1 MTETATPMLRKT
13 FLKHLLKAIDTHEKV
28 FHYMHER
35 GYYPAYDLNQ
45 LLHNDVRN
53 ANKAI
58 SMTYER

>member
-1 MTETATPMLRKT
+1 MLRKT